1 MTPSVEIIGAFEA
14 KTHLSR
20 LLRETESGRVFHIT
34 HRGRVVAEL
43 RPPAPAA
50 PAAARGDLRGK
61 IEMGDDFFAPL
72 DDFREYT

>member
-1 MTPSVEIIGAFEA
+1 MRHPIETIGASEA
-14 KTHLSR
+14 RTHLSR

-34 HRGRVVAEL
+34 HRGRLVAEL
-43 RPPAPAA
+43 HPPAPAA